1 MVMYGEEICKK
12 RAQIRLQKR
21 IRVNNQS
28 FSTTFRAG
36 GKNCDGEK
44 E

>member
-1 MVMYGEEICKK
+1 MYGEEICRK
-12 RAQIRLQKR
+12 RAQKRLKKR

-28 FSTTFRAG
+28 FSTTFRG
-36 GKNCDGEK
+36 RDKNYDREK

>member
-1 MVMYGEEICKK
+1 MYGEEICRK

-21 IRVNNQS
+21 IRVNNQP
-28 FSTTFRAG
+28 FSTTFRVE
-36 GKNCDGEK
+36 GKKCDGEK